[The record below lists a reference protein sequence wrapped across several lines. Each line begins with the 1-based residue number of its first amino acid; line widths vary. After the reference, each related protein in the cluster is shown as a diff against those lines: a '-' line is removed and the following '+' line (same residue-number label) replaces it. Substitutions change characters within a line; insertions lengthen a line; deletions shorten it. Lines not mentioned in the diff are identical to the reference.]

1 MNAVHPPSVFAGS
14 SSGNFKVSG
23 SQIEFNGLEK
33 KRKSTG
39 AALEKQN
46 QSFSENLGR
55 SGKRVS
61 KQCVTLQGDG
71 SAKGKKKENGEEYS
85 LMKEYSVDLIL
96 RDKNRSSSLDKKYIF
111 NQIEEKKDKLEHFF
125 VDKYKKRNH

>member
-46 QSFSENLGR
+46 QSFSENLVRG
-55 SGKRVS
+55 GKRVS
-61 KQCVTLQGDG
+61 
-71 SAKGKKKENGEEYS
+71 
-85 LMKEYSVDLIL
+85 
-96 RDKNRSSSLDKKYIF
+96 
-111 NQIEEKKDKLEHFF
+111 
-125 VDKYKKRNH
+125 